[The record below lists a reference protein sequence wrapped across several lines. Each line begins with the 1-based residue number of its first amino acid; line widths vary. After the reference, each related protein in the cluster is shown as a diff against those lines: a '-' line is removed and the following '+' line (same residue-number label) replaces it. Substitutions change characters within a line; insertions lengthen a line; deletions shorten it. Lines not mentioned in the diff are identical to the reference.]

1 MKNCKHTEHV
11 EEHFDALPGAV
22 ITPELKSHLKE
33 CPACNAYFENLLM
46 YRKKMRGMNE
56 SIEAPERLKKL
67 ALAVSEDDS
76 AAQQPDSRSEGQKAP
91 RFLTRR
97 RMAVAA
103 MFLIAFGAVFA
114 YRTIFMKQGC
124 EGSFFAD
131 YNKFLLMADK
141 YGIRTDDTNELS
153 EWFADRLDYGV
164 TPPKVYGV
172 VLTGGRRCHLLDRN
186 LAVLFYEKEG
196 HLVSLFI
203 LRGDDLDWKY
213 AKEKTESGRT
223 VIAGFEDGNNL
234 IVWKE
239 KQLTYVAVSD
249 VSNEELKRLFFR

>member
-1 MKNCKHTEHV
+1 MKNCKHIEHV

-22 ITPELKSHLKE
+22 ISPELKSHLKG
-33 CPACNAYFENLLM
+33 CPACTAYHKNLLA
-46 YRKKMRGMNE
+46 YRENMRDMNE
-56 SIEAPERLKKL
+56 NIEAPERLKKL
-67 ALAVSEDDS
+67 ALAMSEDDS
-76 AAQQPDSRSEGQKAP
+76 AAQPDNGRNAGRRASR
-91 RFLTRR
+91 FFTRR

-114 YRTIFMKQGC
+114 YWSVFMKQGC

-141 YGIRTDDTNELS
+141 YGIRTDDSNELS
-153 EWFADRLDYGV
+153 EWFADRLDYSV

-196 HLVSLFI
+196 HLISLFI
-203 LRGDDLDWKY
+203 LRGNDLDWKY
-213 AKEKTESGRT
+213 AREKTESGRT
-223 VIAGFEDGNNL
+223 VIAGYDNGNNL
-234 IVWKE
+234 ISWNE
-239 KQLTYVAVSD
+239 GQLTYVAVSD